1 MKSKKQKLKK
11 KVKFQKGGDIK
22 EVFDDI
28 HNLIFK
34 KVKTGYTT
42 TRTNISARL
51 KTYKENVKNK
61 INNVTSK
68 ISEKKN
74 ALRENYNTRKNKIYK
89 KIDCITN

>member
-1 MKSKKQKLKK
+1 MKSKKQKFKTR
-11 KVKFQKGGDIK
+11 VKSQKGGNIK
-22 EVFDDI
+22 ELCDDI
-28 HNLIFK
+28 INLIFK

-42 TRTNISARL
+42 TTTNISARL

-74 ALRENYNTRKNKIYK
+74 TLRENYNTRKNKIYK